1 MLDIFK
7 KEEIKFLNE
16 RISELKEE
24 NGKLSI
30 QLGKRDEKTRK
41 ATASKQIA
49 ERELNECEQR
59 HLSLEKEIDS
69 LKKKKDKGVSF
80 RFSGNLFGNR
90 LDEVIS
96 ILGSIEAK
104 TASLIT
110 IYLAGGDKLENV
122 AANVLPEVDSNSLSL
137 IEKIESQTGKAIF
150 YDTNGIVRL
159 VLIPVLPIQHSES
172 VSSRKF
178 EIGILEKSLS
188 CEKCL
193 VLNAHAGETF
203 IGIVEV
209 VKGGGFAEHQVV
221 RSSVMG
227 KHSKGGWSQKR
238 FEKLIEED
246 IRHHAE
252 KVRNSL
258 STMLEKHGD
267 IQNVIAGGDGKLVS
281 MILEGCEFDVIMK
294 SLAPVG
300 KGNVDQVMRDVMA
313 VRWYGV

>member
-7 KEEIKFLNE
+7 KEEIKILNE
-16 RISELKEE
+16 KISELKEE
-24 NGKLSI
+24 TEKLSI

-41 ATASKQIA
+41 ATASKQEA
-49 ERELNECEQR
+49 ERQLNECEQR
-59 HLSLEKEIDS
+59 LFSFEKEID
-69 LKKKKDKGVSF
+69 LIKKKKDKGASF

-90 LDEVIS
+90 FDEVIS
-96 ILGSIEAK
+96 ILESIEAK

-110 IYLAGGDKLENV
+110 IYLADGDKLETAAVKMVHEIDRNV
-122 AANVLPEVDSNSLSL
+122 LSL
-137 IEKIESQTGKAIF
+137 IEKIDSQTGKAVF

-159 VLIPVLPIQHSES
+159 VIVPVFPIQHSEA

-178 EIGILEKSLS
+178 EIENLKKSLS

-203 IGIVEV
+203 IGIVESDSFV
-209 VKGGGFAEHQVV
+209 EHQVV

-258 STMLEKHGD
+258 SSMLEEYGD

-281 MILEGCEFDVIMK
+281 MILEGREFDVIIK
-294 SLAPVG
+294 NLAPVG
-300 KGNVDQVMRDVMA
+300 KGNVDQVMRDVMS

>member
-16 RISELKEE
+16 RISQLKED
-24 NGKLSI
+24 NRKLSV

-41 ATASKQIA
+41 ATASKQDA

-59 HLSLEKEIDS
+59 LLSFEKEIDL
-69 LKKKKDKGVSF
+69 LKKNKDKGVSF
-80 RFSGNLFGNR
+80 RFSGNLYGNR
-90 LDEVIS
+90 LDEVLS

-110 IYLAGGDKLENV
+110 IYLADGDKIENV
-122 AANVLPEVDSNSLSL
+122 AHDLISEIDSNALSL
-137 IEKIESQTGKAIF
+137 IEKIDSKTGKAVF
-150 YDTNGIVRL
+150 YDTNGIVRI
-159 VLIPVLPIQHSES
+159 VMIPVLPIQHSES
-172 VSSRKF
+172 VSGRKF

-188 CEKCL
+188 CERCL
-193 VLNAHAGETF
+193 VVNAHAGETF
-203 IGIVEV
+203 IGIVEM

-246 IRHHAE
+246 LRHHAE

-258 STMLEKHGD
+258 SSILEKHGD
-267 IQNVIAGGDGKLVS
+267 IENIIAGGDGKLVN
-281 MILEGCEFDVIMK
+281 MILEGYEFDVVMK
-294 SLAPVG
+294 SLSPVG
-300 KGNVDQVMRDVMA
+300 KANVDQILRDVMA
-313 VRWYGV
+313 VRWYGI